1 MSVEEI
7 KWNLKHSTQKEAE
20 KEGKKQTKPDGTNG
34 KQLAIL
40 CILISYISNHIKC
53 E

>member
-20 KEGKKQTKPDGTNG
+20 KEGKKTN
-34 KQLAIL
+34 KTRWNKWKAASKIVYFNQL
-40 CILISYISNHIKC
+40 YQ
-53 E
+53 